1 MRIWKIGLALAATA
15 CMTTPAWALPA
26 QTPSNRGTEHAPSI
40 TPVGPPSTT
49 PNNTDNP
56 GSGNRSSA
64 GSEHSGGGQHG
75 SAGRQ
80 HTSTSD
86 GSGAGGSNS
95 NGSANGSGSGGNGGN
110 HAGHGRPSHPG
121 NSHKCTPHN
130 VAYVAAGT
138 LVSQTLSKD
147 TGGTPAAGRA
157 SSTPHPNHDGTYSGE
172 VTVEVKRTNH
182 HAAGDRG
189 TTKTYKVEHVRVTFA
204 LADINNDGSIGLDDL
219 QAGDRVKLIGKITA
233 LAPKCDHTGFTATT
247 TIRHIVLHA
256 PTG

>member
-26 QTPSNRGTEHAPSI
+26 QAPSNQGTENAPST

-49 PNNTDNP
+49 PNNTENP
-56 GSGNRSSA
+56 GSDNRSST
-64 GSEHSGGGQHG
+64 GSEHSGGGQAG
-75 SAGRQ
+75 S
-80 HTSTSD
+80 HDKSHNSTGG
-86 GSGAGGSNS
+86 GSGSNS
-95 NGSANGSGSGGNGGN
+95 SGSNNSGSSGN
-110 HAGHGRPSHPG
+110 HANHGHHSHKG
-121 NSHKCTPHN
+121 QSHKCTPHN

-147 TGGTPAAGRA
+147 TSGTHPPN
-157 SSTPHPNHDGTYSGE
+157 SSYSGE

-204 LADINNDGSIGLDDL
+204 LADINNDGSVGLDDL
-219 QAGDRVKLIGKITA
+219 QAGDHVKLIGKITV
-233 LAPKCDHTGFTATT
+233 LAPRCDHTGFTATT
-247 TIRHIVLHA
+247 TIRHIVVHG